1 MKIVAEEHWV
11 KKGPV
16 KLYVYRKHNIE
27 GPAKKPVLFLVHGS
41 TFSTRGTYDVMVD
54 GKGDH
59 SAMEHFARLG
69 YDVWTMDHEGY
80 GFSDRTDSSSG
91 IMVGVADLQAA
102 MPLVLEK
109 SGQKAVLMF
118 GESSGAIKAGAYANA
133 EPDKIERLMLH
144 ALTWTGKDAPE
155 MERRRR
161 MADQLMASPRRP
173 FGKAQIDNV
182 FNRDKA
188 GTTDPAVIK
197 VISEFEMKFGDSVPA
212 GTYVDMALHMPM
224 VDPTKLT
231 CPVSVTRPDHD
242 GNSTDEEL
250 YEFFAK
256 LGTREKQFVMMRGL
270 PHGGGMV
277 GHQRHRM
284 WYMMHAFF
292 GAPAAPAAEHH

>member
-16 KLYVYRKHNIE
+16 KLYVYRKHDAE
-27 GPAKKPVLFLVHGS
+27 RAGSPVLFLVHGS
-41 TFSTRGTYDVMVD
+41 TFSSRGTYDLMVNSKAD
-54 GKGDH
+54 Y

-80 GFSDRTDSSSG
+80 GYSDRTDSPSG

-109 SGQKAVLMF
+109 SGAKAVMMF

-133 EPDKIERLMLH
+133 EPARVERLMLH
-144 ALTWTGKDAPE
+144 AHTHHGREAPE

-161 MADQLMASPRRP
+161 MIDQLRASPRRP
-173 FGKAQIDNV
+173 FGQAQVDNV
-182 FNRDKA
+182 FNRDKS
-188 GTTDPAVIK
+188 GQTDPSIIK
-197 VISEFEMKFGDSVPA
+197 ALSDFEMKFGDTIPA
-212 GTYVDMALHMPM
+212 GTYVDMALHLPL
-224 VDPTKLT
+224 VDPRKLT
-231 CPVSVTRPDHD
+231 CPVCVSRPDHD
-242 GNSTDEEL
+242 GNSTEAEL
-250 YEFFAK
+250 IEFFSELA
-256 LGTREKQFVMMRGL
+256 TREKQYHLMRGL

-284 WYMMHAFF
+284 WYLMHSFF
-292 GAPAAPAAEHH
+292 GAPAAPEH